1 MTALRRA
8 RLSFARD
15 HAAGLGTGAIAR
27 KVTRYLSEL
36 ATAPLYLREVTE
48 TEPGIRTL
56 GRPRIANEGFMS
68 IGSGTLVRSV
78 NVAVELATGPNG
90 CLRIGRDVSINYG
103 VSIGC
108 LAQIDIGDR
117 CRLGPYVM
125 IVDSDFHD
133 FYDRGRRPPPR
144 KVSLAEDV
152 WVGAKAS
159 ILPGVTIGRGAIV
172 GIGAVVTADV
182 APFTVVGGV
191 PARLIRTLT
200 PGLFVAP
207 NDATPLEG
215 TR

>member
-1 MTALRRA
+1 VK
-8 RLSFARD
+8 
-15 HAAGLGTGAIAR
+15 G
-27 KVTRYLSEL
+27 
-36 ATAPLYLREVTE
+36 
-48 TEPGIRTL
+48 PGVRTL
-56 GRPRIANEGFMS
+56 GRPRIENEGFIS
-68 IGSGTLVRSV
+68 IGKGTVLRSI
-78 NVAVELATGPNG
+78 NVPVELATGPSG
-90 CLRIGRDVSINYG
+90 QLRIGEEVSLNYG

-108 LAQIDIGDR
+108 LLRVELGDR

-207 NDATPLEG
+207 NDISPLEG